1 MPGILGEP
9 TILHDLERINME
21 RITIAAI
28 FAGQESLGGQTVTVM
43 GWARTIRDM
52 KTFGFIELN
61 DGSCLKN
68 LQVVMDAGLL
78 DNYKE
83 ITSQN
88 VGAALIVRGEVVL
101 TPEAKQPL
109 EVKAASIEVEGPST
123 PDYPLQKKRH
133 SVEYLRTIQ
142 HLRPR
147 TNLFSAAFR
156 VRSVAAHAVHCFFQ
170 DRGFVYVHTP
180 LITGSDCEGAGEMFQ
195 VTTLDLNN
203 PPRTQDGQVDYS
215 KDFFGKQTSLTVSG
229 QLNAENFAMAFGN
242 VYTFGPTFRAE
253 NSNTQRHAAEFWMIE
268 PEMAFADL
276 SDYMDNAEAMI
287 KHVIRTVLE
296 KCPDEIAFFNSFVD
310 KGLKERLEHVASSD
324 FGRVSYTEAVEI
336 LKKNNDKFDFKVEWG
351 VDLQTE
357 HERYLTEQVYQRPV
371 FVTDYPKEIK
381 AFYMRLNDDG
391 KTVAAADCLVP
402 GIGEIIGGS
411 QREERYQI
419 LEARMKELSMDP
431 HDYWWYLDLRRFG
444 SCRHAGYGLG
454 FERMVMY
461 LTGINNIRDTLP
473 HPRTVGNA
481 EF

>member
-1 MPGILGEP
+1 M
-9 TILHDLERINME
+9 N
-21 RITIAAI
+21 RITIAAV
-28 FAGQESLGGQTVTVM
+28 FADQDKLGGQSITVM

-61 DGSCLKN
+61 DGSCFKN
-68 LQVVMDAGLL
+68 LQIVMDANVL
-78 DNYKE
+78 DNYKQ
-83 ITSQN
+83 IAAQN
-88 VGAALIVRGEVVL
+88 VGAALIVKGTVVL

-109 EVKAASIEVEGPST
+109 EIKAESIEVEGVST

-133 SVEYLRTIQ
+133 SIEYLRTIQ

-170 DRGFVYVHTP
+170 DNGFVYVHTP
-180 LITGSDCEGAGEMFQ
+180 IITASDCEGAGEMFQ
-195 VTTLDLNN
+195 VTTLDMAN
-203 PPRTQDGQVDYS
+203 PPRLADGSVDWS
-215 KDFFGKQTSLTVSG
+215 QDFFGKKASLTVSG

-268 PEMAFADL
+268 PEMAFTDL
-276 SDYMDNAEAMI
+276 TGYMDNAEAMI
-287 KHVIRTVLE
+287 KYVIKTVLE
-296 KCPDEIAFFNSFVD
+296 KCPDEINFFNSFVD
-310 KGLKERLEHVASSD
+310 KGLKERLELVANSD
-324 FGRVSYTEAVEI
+324 FGRVTYTEAVEI
-336 LKKNNDKFDFKVEWG
+336 LRKVNDQFDYKVEWG
-351 VDLQTE
+351 TDLQTE
-357 HERYLTEQVYQRPV
+357 HERYLTEQVYKRPV

-381 AFYMRLNDDG
+381 AFYMRQNDDG

-402 GIGEIIGGS
+402 GVGELIGGS
-411 QREERYQI
+411 QREERIDI
-419 LEARMKELSMDP
+419 LEARIKELGMDP
-431 HDYWWYLDLRRFG
+431 EDYWWYCDLRRYG
-444 SCRHAGYGLG
+444 SCRHAGYGMG

-461 LTGINNIRDTLP
+461 LTGISNIRDVEL